1 MDGNMAAIPRH
12 NFDVVEKGS
21 KIVYFCS
28 LTSVCVASFG
38 CFLLAFHPVIP
49 PIVYLKRLPFNQ

>member
-1 MDGNMAAIPRH
+1 MAAIPRH